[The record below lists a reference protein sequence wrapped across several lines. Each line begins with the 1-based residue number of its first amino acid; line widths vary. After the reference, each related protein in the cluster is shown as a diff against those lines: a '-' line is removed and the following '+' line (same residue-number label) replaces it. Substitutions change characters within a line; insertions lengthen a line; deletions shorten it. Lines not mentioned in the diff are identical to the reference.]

1 MATATSSFDAPV
13 IDSIASGRQ
22 LAPVIMNNV
31 VQRIQLSNGK
41 GVTEKFTQNVMADEV
56 RIIRVKP
63 LTQTG
68 RTLGETTNG
77 LHYHSS
83 GATGEQPTTDHYG
96 IRLRHKLDLP
106 VSIPRSAMDM
116 IPLDYL
122 NATREQLEQKIAKAV
137 NASTLA
143 TQLASALNYE
153 YNSGTPLEDHKVEV
167 TLGTSSI
174 VDAVIDM
181 GAILDDGDTD
191 NGIDTFPKE
200 NRVLQLRPTV
210 SKYLKR
216 GFDYVYDVGNWKGQ
230 DMLKVGA
237 IDPVT
242 VPNTHVDGYL
252 GQIDQ
257 TDLFMTSSPVWTLAE
272 SWLGLDAGDLDE
284 IYGLMSASQ
293 GTGRGLAFTNS
304 VQIIPEYRGQGIR
317 MLPNYRWGIEVFF
330 NKSLVL
336 LAKTSMTSIGTG
348 SLEAVGPSSQA

>member
-1 MATATSSFDAPV
+1 MSTSNYGVPI

-41 GVTEKFTQNVMADEV
+41 GVTEKFTQNVMTDEV
-56 RIIRVKP
+56 RIIRIKP
-63 LTQTG
+63 LTQLG
-68 RTLGETTNG
+68 RTLGSSTNG
-77 LHYHSS
+77 NHYDTS

-96 IRLRHKLDLP
+96 IRLRHKVDRP
-106 VSIPRSAMDM
+106 VSVPRSAMDM
-116 IPLDYL
+116 IPLDLL
-122 NATREQLEQKIAKAV
+122 NGTREVLEQTVANAV

-167 TLGTSSI
+167 TLGTTNI
-174 VDAVIDM
+174 PTAIIDM

-191 NGIDTFPKE
+191 NGIHTFPKE

-210 SKYLKR
+210 AKYLKR
-216 GFDYVYDVGNWKGQ
+216 GLDYIYNVSNWKGQ

-237 IDPVT
+237 IDPET
-242 VPNTHVDGYL
+242 IPNNHVDGYL
-252 GQIDQ
+252 GEIDQ
-257 TDLFMTSSPVWTLAE
+257 TDLFLTPSAIWTLAE
-272 SWLGLDAGDLDE
+272 SWLGLSAGDLDE

-304 VQIIPEYRGQGIR
+304 VQVIPEYRGQGVR
-317 MLPNYRWGIEVFF
+317 MLPNYRWGVEVFF
-330 NKSLVL
+330 EKSLVL
-336 LAKTSMTSIGTG
+336 LAKTSMTSVGTG
-348 SLEAVGPSSQA
+348 SLSAIAPDSRA